1 MPPAPEER
9 LNRRRLLE
17 QKKPWPAEPKPRG
30 PSRLPSA
37 STLTAE
43 AASAASA
50 W

>member
-30 PSRLPSA
+30 PSRLA
-37 STLTAE
+37 LLRLLTALP
-43 AASAASA
+43 ASAASA